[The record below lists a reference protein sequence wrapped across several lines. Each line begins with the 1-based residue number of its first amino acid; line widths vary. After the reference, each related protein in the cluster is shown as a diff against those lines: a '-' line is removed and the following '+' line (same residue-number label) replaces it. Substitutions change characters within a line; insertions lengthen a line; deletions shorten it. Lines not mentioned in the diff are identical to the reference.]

1 VNRRYEIRVRSAA
14 GFAMVYIEEAPTA
27 GAALE
32 QFRQRGPR
40 CAAALKRGAHCVLV
54 LEPTK

>member
-1 VNRRYEIRVRSAA
+1 MARYEIRVRSVA
-14 GFAMVYIEEAPTA
+14 GFAMVYTEDAPTA

-40 CAAALKRGAHCVLV
+40 CAAALKRGVHCVLAP
-54 LEPTK
+54 EPTR